1 MKKFI
6 SLIIAVAIIASMC
19 MMAVPASAATP
30 SITGPGTINTED
42 GTYSFKVKVAGV
54 PQKNSWIAIFNKE
67 QLKENNN
74 DYNLAG
80 QYGRFFTQA
89 CTQSDGSD
97 IKNIVPDGT
106 EVTLS
111 TDKAIT
117 KTYET
122 ITPGEYVICM
132 FKRFEEN
139 HWYELVAQTDLTVKS
154 PWKSFTVSDNT
165 LQKSEAMIHITSPE
179 AYHDTYFTAKGE
191 FEGLS
196 FTAWSDNKGTGLQR
210 WNFEILDTDEN
221 VLFQKDTKIIE
232 NKLVIMKFNKLP
244 AGDYIFRVSPVDD
257 YEPGDS
263 GDGSAKYYLAMPVSE
278 VLSEYTES
286 CFTIYESCIVNSG
299 GEEENDVTGE
309 DSGYAVAFSLLPVD
323 SDAWDKGTSN
333 EQPQGTTAP
342 DATEAPSDDNNNTEE
357 PGDDNNEE
365 VPGDD
370 TNAEVPGDDNNAEE
384 PGDATA
390 APEATEAPK
399 ATAGTSDKGSA
410 DKDGGLGLGAIIG
423 IVSGGVVVLAGA
435 ALAIYFL
442 VIKKK
447 K

>member
-54 PQKNSWIAIFNKE
+54 PQKNSWITIFNKE

-342 DATEAPSDDNNNTEE
+342 DATEAPSDDNNTEE

>member
-6 SLIIAVAIIASMC
+6 SMILAVAIIASMC
-19 MMAVPASAATP
+19 IMAIPASAATP

-54 PQKNSWIAIFNKE
+54 PQKNSWIAIFNKA
-67 QLKENNN
+67 QLKANDN

-89 CTQSDGSD
+89 CTQTDGSD
-97 IKNIVPDGT
+97 IKSIVPDGT

-165 LQKSEAMIHITSPE
+165 LQNSEAMIHITAPE

-210 WNFEILDTDEN
+210 WNFDILDTNEN
-221 VLFQKDTKIIE
+221 VMFHKDIKVIE
-232 NKLVIMKFNKLP
+232 NKLVIMKFDKLP

-257 YEPGDS
+257 YEPGDN

-278 VLSEYTES
+278 VLSEYTSS
-286 CFTIYESCIVNSG
+286 CYTIYESCIVNSG

-323 SDAWDKGTSN
+323 SDAWDKSGSN
-333 EQPQGTTAP
+333 DTAPDATVAP
-342 DATEAPSDDNNNTEE
+342 DATEAPSDDNNTEE
-357 PGDDNNEE
+357 PGDDDNAE

-370 TNAEVPGDDNNAEE
+370 NTAEVPDDDNNAEE
-384 PGDATA
+384 PGDATS
-390 APEATEAPK
+390 APGATEAPK
-399 ATAGTSDKGSA
+399 ATAGTTDKGSA
-410 DKDGGLGLGAIIG
+410 DKDGGSNLGLVIG
-423 IVSGGVVVLAGA
+423 IVSAAVVVVVGAVLAV
-435 ALAIYFL
+435 YFL

>member
-342 DATEAPSDDNNNTEE
+342 DATEAPSDDNNTEE
-357 PGDDNNEE
+357 PGDDTNEE

-370 TNAEVPGDDNNAEE
+370 TNEEVPGDDNNAEE